1 MLRTTKG
8 LALYG
13 KWLHILGQV
22 SGTSS
27 LAASLA
33 LETGEPGSTA
43 LELLEFVCGIISGY
57 TFDARIDVSE
67 LVEKYPEFCS

>member
-13 KWLHILGQV
+13 KWLHIFGQV

-27 LAASLA
+27 LAASLS

-43 LELLEFVCGIISGY
+43 LELLEFVESLLA
-57 TFDARIDVSE
+57 TLSTRESM
-67 LVEKYPEFCS
+67 YPS